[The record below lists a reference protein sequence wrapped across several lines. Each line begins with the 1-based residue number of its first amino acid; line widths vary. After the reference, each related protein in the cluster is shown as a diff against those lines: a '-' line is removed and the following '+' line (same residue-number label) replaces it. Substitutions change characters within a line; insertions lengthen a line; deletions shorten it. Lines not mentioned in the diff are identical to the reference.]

1 MKQNK
6 KVIRILELV
15 LKQIADIYLYFLGFY
30 VVCLIPSYFF
40 ERWKL
45 FFNWPAF
52 HLSIIFLG
60 ILVLLSKQGRE
71 FRGFLFKLIKFRTSI
86 LTILKIIA
94 KSLASAFA
102 LKIKGVTKKDY
113 LKFVLILL
121 ILVYVLFK
129 EIDPINFLILGYA
142 LFSIL
147 FVLESRISASIALL
161 FLISCPILLIME
173 KEPLA
178 EQMAI
183 YAYYFLVIT
192 VAVQIREYLREEK
205 EKNVIHN

>member
-1 MKQNK
+1 MKQNR
-6 KVIRILELV
+6 KVIRIFELV
-15 LKQIADIYLYFLGFY
+15 LEQIADIYLYFLGFY
-30 VVCLIPSYFF
+30 VVCLILSYFF

-60 ILVLLSKQGRE
+60 TLVLLSKQGRK

-94 KSLASAFA
+94 KSLTSVIV
-102 LKIKGVTKKDY
+102 LKIKGVTRKDY

-142 LFSIL
+142 LVSIL
-147 FVLESRISASIALL
+147 FVVESRISASITLL
-161 FLISCPILLIME
+161 FLIFCPILLIMK
-173 KEPLA
+173 KESLA

-192 VAVQIREYLREEK
+192 VVVQIREYLREEK
-205 EKNVIHN
+205 EKKVIHN